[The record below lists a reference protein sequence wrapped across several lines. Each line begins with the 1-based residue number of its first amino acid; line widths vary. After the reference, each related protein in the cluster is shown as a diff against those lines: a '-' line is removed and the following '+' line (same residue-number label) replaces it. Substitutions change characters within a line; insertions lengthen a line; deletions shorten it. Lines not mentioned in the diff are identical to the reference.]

1 MYHKEHVELEC
12 LYTKDYT
19 EGRAAAIAAK
29 SRSMDLPEGPRV
41 YSYYGR
47 KLHDQLVA
55 ECDVIAEQY
64 GGKVTGLVDF
74 ARRES
79 KIELILP
86 WFDARGEGKY
96 FVEELLGSAWYF
108 TIRPVAEQDT
118 IQLTIYTDCFMEKK
132 FGE

>member
-29 SRSMDLPEGPRV
+29 RSNMDLPEGPRI

-96 FVEELLGSAWYF
+96 FVEELLDSACFF
-108 TIRPVAEQDT
+108 TIRPVDEHNA
-118 IQLTIYTDCFMEKK
+118 IQLMIYTSCFMNKNFE
-132 FGE
+132 E